1 MNNYERR
8 RRSPSGPGV
17 ERITASIPPDMY
29 RLVET
34 QRESRG
40 VSRSAFV
47 EEALEHYI
55 RHLQEEDLER
65 RVGMN
70 ERLGELEELVKA
82 QADRLATLSLRDRS
96 ATERTYAL
104 IEGQFGDRA
113 ALDREGAHQV
123 AVRRIGRERGTPGSS
138 S

>member
-1 MNNYERR
+1 MNSNERR

-17 ERITASIPPDMY
+17 ERITASIPPEMY
-29 RLVET
+29 RLMET
-34 QRESRG
+34 QRQSRG

-55 RHLQEEDLER
+55 RHLNEEDLER
-65 RVGMN
+65 RVGISN
-70 ERLGELEELVKA
+70 RFGELEELVKA
-82 QADRLATLSLRDRS
+82 QADRLGTLEMRNRY

-123 AVRRIGRERGTPGSS
+123 AVRRIGRERGQQGG
-138 S
+138 

>member
-1 MNNYERR
+1 MNGNERR

-17 ERITASIPPDMY
+17 ERITASIPPEMY
-29 RLVET
+29 RLMET
-34 QRESRG
+34 QRQSRG

-47 EEALEHYI
+47 EEALTHYI
-55 RHLQEEDLER
+55 RYLNEEDLER
-65 RVGMN
+65 RVGISD
-70 ERLGELEELVKA
+70 RLGELEELVKA
-82 QADRLATLSLRDRS
+82 QADRLATLTMRNRY

-113 ALDREGAHQV
+113 VLDRGGAHQV
-123 AVRRIGRERGTPGSS
+123 AVRRIGRERSAGSS